1 MQPWHSILLIIITIT
16 VFGAGFYYDQIKKN
30 TAFAYEGS
38 FIENSN
44 STASSSE
51 NNHTAPL
58 KNSDSLQQSSA
69 WAVTKFIIQVPESSV
84 RGSYLHKEAM
94 KGNTF
99 LSKILIA
106 LKENPTAMEMIYSPF
121 QNDIFIES
129 ETEIMRSLYSVVP
142 EYEKQKQLLLTV
154 RGHSRKASEILA
166 KLIIET
172 YKFEIKTETSVLP
185 LLPKLLKQR
194 ENILIL
200 EKRELELAQRIQD
213 ENEGSSGETIE
224 DIALRSEIMQIS
236 TEINS
241 HVDALKNIEQIH
253 KKKEDPANYL
263 SIYSLARYG
272 NIQEILSNID
282 QLKRMLTNQDL
293 EPILKNEVNKNLL
306 KLSSALDLEL
316 AKGIEHIKELSRTAL
331 NRKILL
337 QKRLVDMEI
346 KRNDIHSLHPHFK
359 LLKSVKKELGQ
370 SKDKFS
376 IDYKKWQDAKQGL
389 NFKKAS

>member
-1 MQPWHSILLIIITIT
+1 
-16 VFGAGFYYDQIKKN
+16 
-30 TAFAYEGS
+30 
-38 FIENSN
+38 
-44 STASSSE
+44 
-51 NNHTAPL
+51 
-58 KNSDSLQQSSA
+58 
-69 WAVTKFIIQVPESSV
+69 
-84 RGSYLHKEAM
+84 
-94 KGNTF
+94 
-99 LSKILIA
+99 
-106 LKENPTAMEMIYSPF
+106 
-121 QNDIFIES
+121 
-129 ETEIMRSLYSVVP
+129 MRSLYSVVP

-172 YKFEIKTETSVLP
+172 YKFEIKTETPVLP

-263 SIYSLARYG
+263 SIYSLARFG

-282 QLKRMLTNQDL
+282 QLKRMLINQDL
-293 EPILKNEVNKNLL
+293 EPILKIEVEKNLS
-306 KLSSALDLEL
+306 KLGIALELEL

-359 LLKSVKKELGQ
+359 LLKSVKKELVQ

>member
-99 LSKILIA
+99 LSKILMA

-172 YKFEIKTETSVLP
+172 YKFEIKTETSVFAP
-185 LLPKLLKQR
+185 LTKA
-194 ENILIL
+194 L
-200 EKRELELAQRIQD
+200 ETK
-213 ENEGSSGETIE
+213 GEYT
-224 DIALRSEIMQIS
+224 
-236 TEINS
+236 
-241 HVDALKNIEQIH
+241 
-253 KKKEDPANYL
+253 
-263 SIYSLARYG
+263 
-272 NIQEILSNID
+272 
-282 QLKRMLTNQDL
+282 
-293 EPILKNEVNKNLL
+293 
-306 KLSSALDLEL
+306 
-316 AKGIEHIKELSRTAL
+316 
-331 NRKILL
+331 
-337 QKRLVDMEI
+337 
-346 KRNDIHSLHPHFK
+346 HS
-359 LLKSVKKELGQ
+359 
-370 SKDKFS
+370 
-376 IDYKKWQDAKQGL
+376 
-389 NFKKAS
+389 